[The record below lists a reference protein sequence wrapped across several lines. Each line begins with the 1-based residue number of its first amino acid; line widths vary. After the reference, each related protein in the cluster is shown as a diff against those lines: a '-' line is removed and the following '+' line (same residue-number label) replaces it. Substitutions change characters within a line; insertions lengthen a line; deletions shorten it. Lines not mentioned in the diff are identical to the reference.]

1 MNDDE
6 LGRYL
11 AHSIERRVGSV
22 TPHVDLEELL
32 VRTQRRLSRQRRVL
46 VAAAVAVLVI
56 GVLAGYVV
64 GHAGDEHG
72 AAVNAALDNG
82 TPRFAS
88 PAPRFEPANM
98 SAAMAAIDQA
108 SHSAFDGGV
117 DLRQKADAIQNAA
130 GIESLTQSA
139 KARQNAIRFGYTAEQ
154 LAGATISVLA
164 TRFIDSTHAIVQFS
178 LTIPGH
184 GEILSYRVGYA
195 VLVDGRWKVAL
206 RTECDLLSLNGLGA
220 QCPPTP
226 TAPAG

>member
-72 AAVNAALDNG
+72 AAVNAALDDG
-82 TPRFAS
+82 APRFAS
-88 PAPRFEPANM
+88 PAPRFEPANVG
-98 SAAMAAIDQA
+98 AAMAAIDQA
-108 SHSAFDGGV
+108 FHSAFDGGV
-117 DLRQKADAIQNAA
+117 DPRQKADAIQNAA
-130 GIESLTQSA
+130 GIESLTQS
-139 KARQNAIRFGYTAEQ
+139 ARQNAIRFGYTAEQ

-184 GEILSYRVGYA
+184 GEILRDRVGYA
-195 VLVDGRWKVAL
+195 VLVDGHWKVAL

-220 QCPPTP
+220 QCPPAS
-226 TAPAG
+226 TAPPG